1 MYTQL
6 PLPFGLK
13 DSALILITKFLCQTR
28 ILESTEKNG
37 GATHFFNITGI
48 ESQQKCCLRAFL

>member
-6 PLPFGLK
+6 PLPLQLK
-13 DSALILITKFLCQTR
+13 DGALILFAKFLCQTR

-37 GATHFFNITGI
+37 GAMDFFDIIGT
-48 ESQQKCCLRAFL
+48 ESQQKC